1 MLKRLQIML
10 EIWRLIV
17 SAPDYPNKAVVP
29 GWNPAS
35 LTVGNAQHFHC
46 VCTERSTPQSK
57 NTKIKL

>member
-29 GWNPAS
+29 GSNPVS
-35 LTVGNAQHFHC
+35 LTVENAQHFHC
-46 VCTERSTPQSK
+46 VCTERSTTQSK